1 MYIRSANMHSDF
13 ARRIAAEYG
22 TILHEHGFCA
32 VQRCCDCRVGN
43 FDRRARKVGRYVAA
57 YGVKVGYLV
66 RERYLGG
73 RVYLVSVNVRIAV
86 YRARKRGAV
95 CEHFDYFVFL
105 RRYGYYDRIAEVRL
119 AVGYAR
125 NGAVSVRV
133 VLYARIHDGG
143 NRRVDIGSRSRE
155 RVLGELIARRR
166 ASDSQF
172 DVYRADR
179 SKVDSLTPTVGGRV
193 TARVGFPQRA
203 VDNHI
208 EHVIFTNERIDE
220 TGFVERFT
228 PSPPRYRVR
237 TFRYPSRTSKYRR
250 STCGI

>member
-1 MYIRSANMHSDF
+1 MRVVCDVKRIRAVGKSYRELA
-13 ARRIAAEYG
+13 ARTHRRL
-22 TILHEHGFCA
+22 ILGCRA
-32 VQRCCDCRVGN
+32 GCRVGN

-133 VLYARIHDGG
+133 VPYARIHDGG

-155 RVLGELIARRR
+155 RVLGEGNL
-166 ASDSQF
+166 S
-172 DVYRADR
+172 R
-179 SKVDSLTPTVGGRV
+179 SV
-193 TARVGFPQRA
+193 TATKQS
-203 VDNHI
+203 HL
-208 EHVIFTNERIDE
+208 
-220 TGFVERFT
+220 RFA
-228 PSPPRYRVR
+228 YR
-237 TFRYPSRTSKYRR
+237 
-250 STCGI
+250 G